1 MCIAER
7 SGLST
12 AVVGDNHGMTIPSPP
27 LCFLGAASGSSELLL
42 VFLVTLLLFGPKE
55 LPKVAR
61 KLGKLLEELRTVSQ
75 EFRDQ
80 VMRLDEE
87 PNGPSQPGNPDPGT
101 GTSQESARLEARYG
115 ETGAVDGM
123 NTGDGNSTGVATKPG
138 ADAGKRVNRGDEG
151 HV

>member
-7 SGLST
+7 SGLQT
-12 AVVGDNHGMTIPSPP
+12 AVAGDNYGMTIPSLP

-42 VFLVTLLLFGPKE
+42 VFLVTLVLFGPKE

-61 KLGKLLEELRTVSQ
+61 KLGKFLEELRTVSQ

-80 VMRLDEE
+80 VMRIDEE
-87 PNGPSQPGNPDPGT
+87 PNGPSHPRRPDPGT
-101 GTSQESARLEARYG
+101 GTSQESKRLEARYG
-115 ETGAVDGM
+115 ETGTVDGT
-123 NTGDGNSTGVATKPG
+123 NAGDGNTTRVAAEPG

>member
-1 MCIAER
+1 
-7 SGLST
+7 
-12 AVVGDNHGMTIPSPP
+12 MTIPSPH

-42 VFLVTLLLFGPKE
+42 VFLVTLVLFGPKE

-80 VMRLDEE
+80 IMRIDEE
-87 PNGPSQPGNPDPGT
+87 PAGLSQPSRSMDPGA

-123 NTGDGNSTGVATKPG
+123 NAGDGNTTGIAVEPG